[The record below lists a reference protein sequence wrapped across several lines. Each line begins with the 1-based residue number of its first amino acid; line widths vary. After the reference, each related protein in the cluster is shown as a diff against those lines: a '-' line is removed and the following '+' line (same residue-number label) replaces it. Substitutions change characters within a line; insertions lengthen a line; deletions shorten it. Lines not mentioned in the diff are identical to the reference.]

1 MCDSLKGK
9 LFHATKEN
17 TELKQ
22 KVAYLTSCLE
32 RMVVSEKMIE
42 DDLSQVEESTTKST
56 YKLGVGFE
64 RCEDK
69 GGKSAPKFIPSSNY
83 HKDEATIKSTKTHYP
98 SNPKPSFNPKRE
110 VSKETS
116 KLREEAF
123 ICMFYGCASHL
134 DKFCF

>member
-1 MCDSLKGK
+1 
-9 LFHATKEN
+9 
-17 TELKQ
+17 
-22 KVAYLTSCLE
+22 LTSCLE
-32 RMVVSEKMIE
+32 RMVVSEKIIE

-56 YKLGVGFE
+56 YKLGVSFE

-69 GGKSAPKFIPSSNY
+69 GGKSAPKFIPSSNC
-83 HKDEATIKSTKTHYP
+83 HKDEATIKSTKTYYP

-110 VSKETS
+110 VSKKNP
-116 KLREEAF
+116 KLRDEAF